1 MIDRI
6 LRLNGLF
13 FTEIWTNN
21 VTVTFYCFY
30 LRKGT
35 WRFHL
40 YDGNYKITVL
50 LGTAQARGGGG
61 GGGGGLLCILCGGG
75 GGGGGGGGLL
85 SHIIGGGAAF
95 FLVSLTAVF
104 VSSRITKRLKT
115 LTLWPMPPPRPP
127 HGWDFRGRSR
137 LLVIGKIQ
145 WLFFD
150 LYPKS
155 FTGACGP
162 LHPYVWGSGRKVG

>member
-61 GGGGGLLCILCGGG
+61 GG
-75 GGGGGGGGLL
+75 LL

-95 FLVSLTAVF
+95 FLVSLKAVF

-127 HGWDFRGRSR
+127 HGWDFQDRSR

-162 LHPYVWGSGRKVG
+162 LHPYVWGSDRKVG

>member
-6 LRLNGLF
+6 LRLNGFF

-21 VTVTFYCFY
+21 VSVTFYCLY

-50 LGTAQARGGGG
+50 LGTAQARGA
-61 GGGGGLLCILCGGG
+61 
-75 GGGGGGGGLL
+75 GGGGLL

-104 VSSRITKRLKT
+104 VSSRKTKRLKT
-115 LTLWPMPPPRPP
+115 LTLWPMPPPPAHP
-127 HGWDFRGRSR
+127 TVGTS
-137 LLVIGKIQ
+137 KA
-145 WLFFD
+145 
-150 LYPKS
+150 
-155 FTGACGP
+155 GAD
-162 LHPYVWGSGRKVG
+162 Y

>member
-1 MIDRI
+1 MLLSSQRH
-6 LRLNGLF
+6 LTF
-13 FTEIWTNN
+13 SFIW
-21 VTVTFYCFY
+21 
-30 LRKGT
+30 RK
-35 WRFHL
+35 L
-40 YDGNYKITVL
+40 QDNSAPGNSPST
-50 LGTAQARGGGG
+50 GW
-61 GGGGGLLCILCGGG
+61 
-75 GGGGGGGGLL
+75 GGGGLL

-127 HGWDFRGRSR
+127 HGWDFQGRSR

>member
-6 LRLNGLF
+6 PRLNGLF

-61 GGGGGLLCILCGGG
+61 GGG
-75 GGGGGGGGLL
+75 LL

-127 HGWDFRGRSR
+127 HGWDFQGRSR

>member
-6 LRLNGLF
+6 LRLNSLF

-21 VTVTFYCFY
+21 VSVTFYCFY

-50 LGTAQARGGGG
+50 LGTAQARGVGGG
-61 GGGGGLLCILCGGG
+61 GVTFAYYWWGCRI
-75 GGGGGGGGLL
+75 LL
-85 SHIIGGGAAF
+85 SLPHSRF
-95 FLVSLTAVF
+95 CLVTQNEEAQNPYPVAHTS
-104 VSSRITKRLKT
+104 
-115 LTLWPMPPPRPP
+115 PPRPP
-127 HGWDFRGRSR
+127 HGWDFQGRSR

-145 WLFFD
+145 WLFFG

>member
-50 LGTAQARGGGG
+50 LGTAQARD
-61 GGGGGLLCILCGGG
+61 
-75 GGGGGGGGLL
+75 GGGGGGLL

>member
-61 GGGGGLLCILCGGG
+61 GGVTFAYYWWGCRILPSLPDSRFC
-75 GGGGGGGGLL
+75 
-85 SHIIGGGAAF
+85 
-95 FLVSLTAVF
+95 LVTHNEEAQNPYPVAHAS
-104 VSSRITKRLKT
+104 
-115 LTLWPMPPPRPP
+115 PRPP
-127 HGWDFRGRSR
+127 HGWD

-155 FTGACGP
+155 FTGACGL

>member
-50 LGTAQARGGGG
+50 LGTAQARDGGGEG
-61 GGGGGLLCILCGGG
+61 GW
-75 GGGGGGGGLL
+75 LL

-104 VSSRITKRLKT
+104 VSSRKTKRLKT
-115 LTLWPMPPPRPP
+115 LTLWPIPSPRPP
-127 HGWDFRGRSR
+127 HGWDFQGRSR

-145 WLFFD
+145 WLFFG

>member
-6 LRLNGLF
+6 LRLNGFF

-21 VTVTFYCFY
+21 VSVTFYCFY

-50 LGTAQARGGGG
+50 LGTAQARVGGGG
-61 GGGGGLLCILCGGG
+61 V
-75 GGGGGGGGLL
+75 L
-85 SHIIGGGAAF
+85 SHIIDGGAAF

-104 VSSRITKRLKT
+104 VSSRKTKRLKT
-115 LTLWPMPPPRPP
+115 LTLWPMPPPPRPP
-127 HGWDFRGRSR
+127 HGWDFQGRSR

>member
-50 LGTAQARGGGG
+50 LGTAQARD
-61 GGGGGLLCILCGGG
+61 
-75 GGGGGGGGLL
+75 GGLL
-85 SHIIGGGAAF
+85 SQIIGGGAAF

-127 HGWDFRGRSR
+127 HGWDFQDRSR

>member
-6 LRLNGLF
+6 LRLNGFF

-21 VTVTFYCFY
+21 VSVTFYCFY

-50 LGTAQARGGGG
+50 PGTAQARGGGG
-61 GGGGGLLCILCGGG
+61 GVI
-75 GGGGGGGGLL
+75 
-85 SHIIGGGAAF
+85 SHNIGGGAAF

-104 VSSRITKRLKT
+104 VSSRKTKRLKT
-115 LTLWPMPPPRPP
+115 LTLWPIPPPRPP
-127 HGWDFRGRSR
+127 HGWDFQGRSR

-145 WLFFD
+145 WLFFG